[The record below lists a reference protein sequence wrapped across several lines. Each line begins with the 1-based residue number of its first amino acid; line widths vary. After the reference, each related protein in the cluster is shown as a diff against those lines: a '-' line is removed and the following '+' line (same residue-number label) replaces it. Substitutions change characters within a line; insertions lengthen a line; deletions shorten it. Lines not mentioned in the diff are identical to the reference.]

1 MKISYISGIS
11 KRHTS
16 APQRLGSALI
26 GRSHLAGI
34 GDASKPDYHN
44 KEFEKTYQNGID
56 WYRITQHQ
64 KKGVKDLSNAQKA
77 GFRLRQTAFSSLR
90 GTLLLFIKNNGGGIA
105 TSMYNAAFR
114 IYPKTLPIPNAAKTG
129 LADMIKA
136 YAAEIG
142 YKIPTAAQQSQIT
155 SLIGLKVIS
164 LKPLKV
170 TQNREPKDVY
180 TQILGP
186 GQYDLFLKYA
196 AYQKT
201 ETDKLNT
208 SYTIPVPSAES
219 INKFNDLLMKWF
231 NFGGNPDSLI
241 GAIIDGDLRSPR
253 GRDANYMMMVVKTR
267 GIKPKD
273 IGLVIRGFASA
284 FVGDRFQWGSDK
296 TYIFGTKKIGS
307 VAAIATWVGANFGS
321 LVTLFG
327 ILYSIFKANKGRGE
341 SKAMKREIDAL
352 LTQGYLYESDY
363 LDLNMPRPAVVQVK
377 RFEIPT
383 VEVDTAALIDVALT
397 LASNSTQA
405 QDLQKQGAED
415 KNTSDFLKKAV
426 DAGTA
431 ANVKTGFT
439 SVALVKIDPKSL
451 LKEGQDYTKFLLP
464 AGAAVA
470 AYLLLFNDKK

>member
-1 MKISYISGIS
+1 
-11 KRHTS
+11 
-16 APQRLGSALI
+16 
-26 GRSHLAGI
+26 
-34 GDASKPDYHN
+34 
-44 KEFEKTYQNGID
+44 
-56 WYRITQHQ
+56 
-64 KKGVKDLSNAQKA
+64 
-77 GFRLRQTAFSSLR
+77 
-90 GTLLLFIKNNGGGIA
+90 
-105 TSMYNAAFR
+105 
-114 IYPKTLPIPNAAKTG
+114 
-129 LADMIKA
+129 
-136 YAAEIG
+136 
-142 YKIPTAAQQSQIT
+142 
-155 SLIGLKVIS
+155 
-164 LKPLKV
+164 
-170 TQNREPKDVY
+170 
-180 TQILGP
+180 
-186 GQYDLFLKYA
+186 LKYSN
-196 AYQKT
+196 YSIL
-201 ETDKLNT
+201 ETNKLNT

-307 VAAIATWVGANFGS
+307 VESITAWVLANFPS
-321 LVTLFG
+321 LVALFG
-327 ILYSIFKANKGRGE
+327 IIREIYKANKGRGE
-341 SKAMKREIDAL
+341 SKAMKREIDGL
-352 LTQGYLYESDY
+352 LSAGYIYESDY
-363 LDLNMPRPAVVQVK
+363 LDMNMPRPKVIEVK
-377 RFEIPT
+377 RYEIPT

-415 KNTSDFLKKAV
+415 PNTSDFLKKAV

-439 SVALVKIDPKSL
+439 SVALVAIDPKSL
-451 LKEGQDYTKFLLP
+451 GKEGQDYTKFLLP

-470 AYLLLFNDKK
+470 AYLLLFNDKKYNMKQKDLITYGLIGLAVYFYS

>member
-16 APQRLGSALI
+16 APQRLGSAVI

-34 GDASKPDYHN
+34 GDASKPDFH
-44 KEFEKTYQNGID
+44 KREFEKTYQNGID

-307 VAAIATWVGANFGS
+307 VESITAWVLANFPS
-321 LVTLFG
+321 LVALFG
-327 ILYSIFKANKGRGE
+327 IIREIYKANKGR
-341 SKAMKREIDAL
+341 A
-352 LTQGYLYESDY
+352 
-363 LDLNMPRPAVVQVK
+363 N
-377 RFEIPT
+377 
-383 VEVDTAALIDVALT
+383 
-397 LASNSTQA
+397 
-405 QDLQKQGAED
+405 QK
-415 KNTSDFLKKAV
+415 L
-426 DAGTA
+426 
-431 ANVKTGFT
+431 
-439 SVALVKIDPKSL
+439 
-451 LKEGQDYTKFLLP
+451 
-464 AGAAVA
+464 
-470 AYLLLFNDKK
+470 